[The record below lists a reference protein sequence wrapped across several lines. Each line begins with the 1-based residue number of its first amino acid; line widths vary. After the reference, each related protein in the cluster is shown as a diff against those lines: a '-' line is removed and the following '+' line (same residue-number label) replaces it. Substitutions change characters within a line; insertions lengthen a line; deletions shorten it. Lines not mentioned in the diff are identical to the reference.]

1 MAGDP
6 YPTAELPR
14 TTLAPEPFETLPL
27 PGPYELNTDH
37 FVLEPVVRFLH
48 LPVLRGRLAA
58 TAGRLDLGAEPA
70 LELSLDARSLRTRV
84 PGLAR
89 ALTNEGGLCASAFP
103 TLHFSSTW
111 LEVADD
117 RTIELIGRLDVL
129 GVSRELRLSGKLAY
143 VDEIA
148 VVLWVKG
155 ILQPPRR
162 PLEHGYWI
170 AQVIG
175 ERPLHI
181 ELAAEFVQ

>member
-6 YPTAELPR
+6 YATAELP
-14 TTLAPEPFETLPL
+14 TTLVTEPFERLPL
-27 PGPYELNTDH
+27 PGPYELNANR
-37 FVLEPVVRFLH
+37 FVLEPTVRFLRV
-48 LPVLRGRLAA
+48 PVLRGRFAA
-58 TAGRLDLGAEPA
+58 TAGRLVLGAEPA
-70 LELSLDARSLRTRV
+70 LELELDARSLGTRV

-89 ALTNEGGLCASAFP
+89 ALTNEGGLCAGAFP
-103 TLHFSSTW
+103 TLHFASTW
-111 LEVADD
+111 LEVAED
-117 RTIELIGRLDVL
+117 RTIELAGRLDVL
-129 GVSRELRLSGKLAY
+129 GVSRELRLSGRLAY

-148 VVLWVKG
+148 VVLWVTG
-155 ILQPPRR
+155 TLPPPRR